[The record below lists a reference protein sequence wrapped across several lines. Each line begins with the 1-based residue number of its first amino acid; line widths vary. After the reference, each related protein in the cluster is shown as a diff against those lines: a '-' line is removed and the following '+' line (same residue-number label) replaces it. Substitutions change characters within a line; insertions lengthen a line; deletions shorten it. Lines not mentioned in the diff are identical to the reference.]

1 MFILLYSSNKH
12 IFKVIFIYLE
22 NYKSNKIKYYEYNI
36 QSLSMDKKKI
46 IGIVVGSI
54 TFILVYVS
62 IQQMVFKSPSFDKQ
76 MMQTASE
83 LNKSCPIMVDSETR
97 LDNAIALP
105 ENTFQYNYTL
115 VNMTKEDMNV
125 SEAENFLQPNILNS
139 IKTNPD
145 LKVFRDNNVIMVYN
159 YKDNNG
165 NHLFKLIFEP
175 SQYK

>member
-1 MFILLYSSNKH
+1 
-12 IFKVIFIYLE
+12 
-22 NYKSNKIKYYEYNI
+22 
-36 QSLSMDKKKI
+36 
-46 IGIVVGSI
+46 
-54 TFILVYVS
+54 
-62 IQQMVFKSPSFDKQ
+62 
-76 MMQTASE
+76 
-83 LNKSCPIMVDSETR
+83 MVDSETR

-115 VNMTKEDMNV
+115 VNMNKENMNV
-125 SEAENFLQPNILNS
+125 SEAEDFLQPNILNS

-159 YKDNNG
+159 YKDSNG

>member
-1 MFILLYSSNKH
+1 
-12 IFKVIFIYLE
+12 LE
-22 NYKSNKIKYYEYNI
+22 NYKSNKIEYYEYNI

-46 IGIVVGSI
+46 IKIVVGAI
-54 TFILVYVS
+54 AFILVYVS
-62 IQQMVFKSPSFDKQ
+62 IQQIVFKSPSFDKQ

-97 LDNAIALP
+97 LDNAMALP

-115 VNMTKEDMNV
+115 VNMNKEEMNV

-145 LKVFRDNNVIMVYN
+145 LKAFRDNNVTMVYN
-159 YKDNNG
+159 YKDSNG
-165 NHLFKLIFEP
+165 EHLFKLIFEP